1 MTEITGGTWE
11 YHPETESVIATVE
24 GDRFDIAQV
33 SMYETGLDIEA
44 TNANGYAIAA
54 IPEMLAALDTIAGG
68 HTSRFPGAPDVMK
81 AASPEAFQSAMWNW
95 SQKVARAA
103 LRGKGA

>member
-33 SMYETGLDIEA
+33 SMYEDGIDIEA

-54 IPEMLAALDTIAGG
+54 IPEMLAALDVIAQAPQHHGAYSAAELLANCC
-68 HTSRFPGAPDVMK
+68 HAAKTAIEIARRCEVTS
-81 AASPEAFQSAMWNW
+81 
-95 SQKVARAA
+95 
-103 LRGKGA
+103 